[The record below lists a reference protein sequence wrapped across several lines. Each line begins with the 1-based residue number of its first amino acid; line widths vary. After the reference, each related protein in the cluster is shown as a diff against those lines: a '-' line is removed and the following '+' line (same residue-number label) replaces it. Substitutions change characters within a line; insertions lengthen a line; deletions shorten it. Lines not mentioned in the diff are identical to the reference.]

1 MSGKFKLITGLGNKD
16 ENKVKSLV
24 LLWAK
29 AGADIFDTSPVTIPS
44 LQKAFIEN
52 GLNLEDFDFCT
63 SYAIKAIFT
72 VKKQK

>member
-29 AGADIFDTSPVTIPS
+29 AGADILDTSPVTIPS

-52 GLNLEDFDFCT
+52 GLNLE
-63 SYAIKAIFT
+63 
-72 VKKQK
+72 